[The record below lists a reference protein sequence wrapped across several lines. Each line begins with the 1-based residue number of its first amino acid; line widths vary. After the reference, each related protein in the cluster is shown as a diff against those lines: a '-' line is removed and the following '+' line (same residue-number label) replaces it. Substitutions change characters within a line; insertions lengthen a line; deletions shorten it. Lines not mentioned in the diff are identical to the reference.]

1 MFSETDNLCM
11 YHRFAKKQKK
21 IVFSLLRFWTREWG
35 HSKVKDRTRES
46 RGEREREREKDHI
59 CDQTKISLRHQ
70 FDIEKTAS
78 KGERKIKQRHFS
90 ILTFT
95 KSKFLWN
102 VRGLIAGG
110 GGCYITQQQYRYS
123 FENKNIKLS
132 IYKNNSISLKRSNR
146 PFHQPHLL
154 SQRGFNRFY

>member
-11 YHRFAKKQKK
+11 YHRFAKQKK

-46 RGEREREREKDHI
+46 REERERERERERKRKRERKTI

-78 KGERKIKQRHFS
+78 KEERKIKQRHFS
-90 ILTFT
+90 IFDFSEIQFFVKCSWTYSWWWLLHNTSSNT
-95 KSKFLWN
+95 VIASK
-102 VRGLIAGG
+102 
-110 GGCYITQQQYRYS
+110 
-123 FENKNIKLS
+123 IKT
-132 IYKNNSISLKRSNR
+132 
-146 PFHQPHLL
+146 
-154 SQRGFNRFY
+154 